1 MKLSS
6 LAAAAGGLVMMAGS
20 AMAEWAPDGPINM
33 QIAFG
38 AGGSL
43 DTVSRVLS
51 TAIEDVTGWQ
61 VVAENT
67 PGGGGIAMFSKLAH
81 MPADGTNIAVAVNMP
96 VIINLARRPDQIPF
110 KLEDFDY
117 LGSIARAE
125 KGIYAK
131 ADAPFDTLAEALD
144 YAKENEIVISAIP
157 GPEAFVTSAL
167 IKEAGG
173 NIKRLASES
182 GGEGITFVLGG
193 QADLAFG
200 DGTHLQLLEAGDIKM
215 IASINRERL
224 SYAPDSPTLIETGY
238 NIYIDPF
245 FYVAAPAGLEAEAKD
260 ALAAA
265 LAEAVQTERVQ
276 DVVRNVLSNDA
287 ENFGPAGTLERLQM
301 GLEEMGPVFVQ

>member
-1 MKLSS
+1 MKLKT

-43 DTVSRVLS
+43 DTVSRVFA

-61 VVAENT
+61 IVAENT

-96 VIINLARRPDQIPF
+96 VIINLATRPDQTPF
-110 KLEDFDY
+110 DLDDFDY

-125 KGIYAK
+125 KGIYAR
-131 ADAPFDTLAEALD
+131 ADAPFDTLAGAIE
-144 YAKENEIVISAIP
+144 YAKSNEMVIAAVP
-157 GPEAFVTSAL
+157 GPEAFATRAL
-167 IKEAGG
+167 IEQAGG

-182 GGEGITFVLGG
+182 GGEGKTFVLGG

-200 DGTHLQLLEAGDIKM
+200 DGTHLQLLEAGEIKM
-215 IASINRERL
+215 IASLNRERL
-224 SYAPDSPTLIETGY
+224 SYAPDTQTLIEAGY
-238 NIYIDPF
+238 DIYIDPF
-245 FYVAAPAGLEAEAKD
+245 FYVAAPAGLDAEARE

-265 LAEAVQTERVQ
+265 LAEAVQTERVRQ
-276 DVVRNVLSNDA
+276 VVRNVLTSEV
-287 ENFGPAGTLERLQM
+287 ENFGPAGTLERLRM
-301 GLEEMGPVFVQ
+301 NLEEMGPIFVQ